1 MLIGSSTACFDLHPI
16 GSLLNPMASG
26 LSQYYWASS
35 PSYSYVVVVQEEA
48 GVQRCW
54 LLEIFVFSVVCLV
67 GELVMLLLEV
77 HLFLAVFVFEEAGL
91 LLLEKTMLVPLL

>member
-1 MLIGSSTACFDLHPI
+1 MVVSTCRPQGHVD
-16 GSLLNPMASG
+16 PMASG

-67 GELVMLLLEV
+67 RELVVLLLEV
-77 HLFLAVFVFEEAGL
+77 HHFLAVL
-91 LLLEKTMLVPLL
+91 ML